1 MKNRENK
8 QLSMKTSVT
17 KPQLVA
23 VTALS
28 LVALATGIFIAA
40 VFGNFSMRPNDM
52 QTQADQKFFSQNTLG
67 LPEAKKMEQVE
78 LKNGDNY
85 DLTASIV
92 KQTINGSDV
101 RMLSYNGSIPGPV
114 IKVQQG
120 STVTVNFINN
130 TDVDSTLHPHGV
142 RVENKFDGVPDVT
155 QKAVKPGESFA
166 YKLTFPDPGAFWYHP
181 HLREDYTQE
190 SGLYGNFIV
199 TPTDSEFYSQVNREE
214 VLMVDDILLENGTLV
229 PFDKTVV
236 TRTLMGRFGN
246 TMLVNGETNY
256 QLQAKQGEVVRFYLT
271 NTANTRVFNLSIP
284 GTQMK
289 LVGSDNGLYE
299 REQLVND
306 VLLSPSERA
315 IVEVLFSNTGS
326 YKLVSKTPDKEY
338 ILGSIN
344 VSGDI
349 SSFFTEQ
356 FLNLRANNSAITAVD
371 ALRPFFTS
379 GPQKDL
385 TLSMVMMEDAS
396 GDTNTMPGMDME
408 GMDMEGMN
416 MEGMD
421 MGSMQQESTPDPIEW
436 EDTMAAMN
444 TMSDTEMV
452 KWKLIDT
459 DTNKENMKINWQF
472 QKGDKVR
479 IKLFNDPKSLHPMQ
493 HPIHIHGQK
502 FLVLSRNGV
511 AQTNLVFKDTVL
523 VQTGETVELLVD
535 MENPGDWMIHCHI
548 PEHMEAGMMA
558 TFKVT

>member
-1 MKNRENK
+1 MKNKETN
-8 QLSMKTSVT
+8 QMNMETSVT

-28 LVALATGIFIAA
+28 LVALAAGIFIAA
-40 VFGNFSMRPNDM
+40 IYGNFLMRPNDM
-52 QTQADQKFFSQNTLG
+52 QSQAGREFFSQSTLG
-67 LPEAKKMEQVE
+67 LPEARKMEQVE
-78 LKNGDNY
+78 LKNGENY

-92 KQTINGSDV
+92 KQNINGTDV

-130 TDVDSTLHPHGV
+130 IDVDSTLHPHGL

-155 QKAVKPGESFA
+155 QKAVKPGESFT
-166 YKLTFPDPGAFWYHP
+166 YELTFPDAGAFWYHP

-199 TPTDSEFYSQVNREE
+199 TPTDSNYYSQVNREE
-214 VLMVDDILLENGTLV
+214 VLMIDDILLEDGKLV
-229 PFDKTVV
+229 PFDKNVV

-246 TMLVNGETNY
+246 QMLINGETNY
-256 QLQAKQGEVVRFYLT
+256 QLQAKKGEVVRFYIT

-284 GTQMK
+284 GTQIK

-306 VLLSPSERA
+306 ILLSPSERA
-315 IVEVLFSNTGS
+315 IIEVLFDNTGS

-338 ILGSIN
+338 TLGSIN
-344 VSGDI
+344 VSGDTAL
-349 SSFFTEQ
+349 SFTQQ
-356 FLNLRANNSAITAVD
+356 FSNLRANTSTVTTID
-371 ALRPFFTS
+371 ALRPYFTS
-379 GPQKDL
+379 ASQKSL
-385 TLSMVMMEDAS
+385 TLSMTMMEGTS
-396 GDTNTMPGMDME
+396 GDTDSMPGMDME
-408 GMDMEGMN
+408 GMDN

-421 MGSMQQESTPDPIEW
+421 MGSMQQETTPDPIEW
-436 EDTMAAMN
+436 EDTMAEMN

-459 DTNKENMKINWQF
+459 ITKKENMDINWQF
-472 QKGDKVR
+472 QKGDEVR
-479 IKLFNDPKSLHPMQ
+479 VKLFNDPKSQHPMQ

-502 FLVLSRNGV
+502 FLILSRNGV
-511 AQTNLVFKDTVL
+511 IQNNLVFKDTVL

-548 PEHMEAGMMA
+548 PEHMEAGMQ
-558 TFKVT
+558 TKFQVI